1 MADNLDLIN
10 RARAAFPHITPAI
23 PDFNALDDKGGDSFT
38 AIRDTASILSMTN
51 DLIPPLY
58 QRADATDER
67 VLEWVDALVGLAK
80 PNQFSRVPYL
90 KGGPSLLLLGA
101 TGVGKTHQ
109 AYGALRRLSIVGIG
123 CGPVA
128 ASITDVF
135 AKMRP
140 RPGVDSEAVFEAY
153 ASAPLAFID
162 DLGAAK
168 VTEWTEE
175 VTYRLVNHRYE
186 HQLPTIFTSNAAPK
200 DLGERVGERVASRL
214 MEMAQRVAIK
224 GDDRRRQGRAA

>member
-1 MADNLDLIN
+1 MSDQLDLIK

-23 PDFNALDDKGGDSFT
+23 PDFEALDEQGGDPLT
-38 AIRDTASILSMTN
+38 AIRETAAVIEATN
-51 DLIPPLY
+51 NLIPPRY
-58 QRADATDER
+58 QRAEATDER
-67 VLEWVDALVGLAK
+67 VLAWVGALAATAK
-80 PNQFSRVPYL
+80 PNKYSKVPYL
-90 KGGPSLLLLGA
+90 KGGPSVLLLGP

-109 AYGALRRLSIVGIG
+109 AYGALRRLSIVGVG

-140 RPGVDSEAVFEAY
+140 RPGVDSEKVFESY
-153 ASAPLAFID
+153 ANAALAFID

-168 VTEWTEE
+168 ATEWTEE

-186 HQLPTIFTSNAAPK
+186 HQLPTVFTSNAPPK
-200 DLGERVGERVASRL
+200 ELGAHVGERVASRL
-214 MEMAQRVAIK
+214 IEMCQQIAIK
-224 GDDRRRQGRAA
+224 GADRRLGGAA

>member
-1 MADNLDLIN
+1 MTDNLSLIN
-10 RARAAFPHITPAI
+10 RARAAFDHITPAI
-23 PDFNALDDKGGDSFT
+23 PDFAAVDEQGGDSFA
-38 AIRDTASILSMTN
+38 AIRDTSAILAATN

-67 VLEWVDALVGLAK
+67 VLAWVDALAARAT
-80 PNQFSRVPYL
+80 PNQYSKVPYL
-90 KGGPSLLLLGA
+90 KGGPSLLLLGP
-101 TGVGKTHQ
+101 TGVGKTYQ
-109 AYGALRRLSIVGIG
+109 AYGALRRLSIIGIG
-123 CGPVA
+123 CAPVA

-140 RPGVDSEAVFEAY
+140 RPGVDSESVFTSY

-168 VTEWTEE
+168 TTEWTEE

-186 HQLPTIFTSNAAPK
+186 HQLPTVFTSNATPK
-200 DLGERVGERVASRL
+200 ELGERVGERVASRL
-214 MEMAQRVAIK
+214 MEMTQRVVIK
-224 GDDRRRQGRAA
+224 GSDRRLGGAA